1 MVYAI
6 CVQKQL
12 KYHALACQAAMRALE
27 PGKSRREILAAM
39 VETKRWYR
47 MHQKYGGN
55 APLVWSQSSDPQ
67 IGNPC
72 SSSI

>member
-1 MVYAI
+1 MNP

-12 KYHALACQAAMRALE
+12 KYHTLACQAAKRALD
-27 PGKSRREILAAM
+27 PGKSRREILKAM

-55 APLVWSQSSDPQ
+55 APLEWVSRHPR
-67 IGNPC
+67 
-72 SSSI
+72 